1 VANADVTWAY
11 SVELPSIKV
20 AGKPTITA
28 ASMKAVLVAL
38 ADAKNSRTG
47 QCNPKQQ
54 VLAQRTALSGATVN
68 RALAGLVQLG
78 LIERQANPVGGGG
91 RAADSYLIHH
101 TNPSLDE
108 VRDMR
113 DSQDTNFAESQ
124 DELRNTE
131 VRTSQNENSHLY
143 KEPEENQKESVSDI
157 FDIDEYL
164 SRPANPDGIEF
175 KDFWQLWPRK
185 VAKADALKAWAKATK
200 HTSAKLIYGAADA
213 YAKSVRSTDPKF
225 IAHAATWLNG
235 ERWADDDAPL
245 PTVTVSEQ
253 QSREARCA
261 REGHAELPDS
271 HYCGRCGINLTEE
284 VA

>member
-1 VANADVTWAY
+1 MANADVTWAY

-101 TNPSLDE
+101 TNPSLDQ
-108 VRDMR
+108 VRDPTPTYGQPSAR
-113 DSQDTNFAESQ
+113 VGVW
-124 DELRNTE
+124 R
-131 VRTSQNENSHLY
+131 
-143 KEPEENQKESVSDI
+143 VS
-157 FDIDEYL
+157 
-164 SRPANPDGIEF
+164 
-175 KDFWQLWPRK
+175 
-185 VAKADALKAWAKATK
+185 
-200 HTSAKLIYGAADA
+200 AAA
-213 YAKSVRSTDPKF
+213 IPVRSKVTD
-225 IAHAATWLNG
+225 
-235 ERWADDDAPL
+235 D
-245 PTVTVSEQ
+245 
-253 QSREARCA
+253 
-261 REGHAELPDS
+261 
-271 HYCGRCGINLTEE
+271 
-284 VA
+284 